1 MPAEYRILYF
11 PIRGFAEELRLFLE
25 EKNISYTDET
35 FDDWMAVKP
44 SLVPL
49 HQVPIAWHG
58 DIKMSQS
65 KAILR
70 YMANKHGANGK
81 NAREALQADIV
92 AEATN
97 DWRRKYAVLCY
108 NPEFDNLK
116 TAYIEETIPFYL
128 KAFEYYLEE
137 NGNTGYFAG
146 SDFTYADVCVFD
158 NIDNNL
164 QADPNALDKEQYPK
178 LHKFYHD
185 FKSRPRIAAYL
196 ESERRPKY
204 IYWQGAHISA
214 YKNDA

>member
-11 PIRGFAEELRLFLE
+11 PIRGLAEELRLFLE

-35 FDDWMAVKP
+35 FEDWATLKP
-44 SLVPL
+44 TLAPL
-49 HQVPIAWHG
+49 HQLPIVWNG

-97 DWRRKYAVLCY
+97 DWRRKYTALCY

-164 QADPNALDKEQYPK
+164 LVNASTLTKEQYPK

-204 IYWQGAHISA
+204 INGQTARLGG